1 MREEGK
7 LILFVLPFLIYYT
20 LILLVDG
27 AECIPNNVETFEV
40 NFLSDGVEQEDI
52 TFQLDNFNLN
62 PLKGKHFIIIPS
74 PVSVSLNELIY

>member
-27 AECIPNNVETFEV
+27 AECISNNAETFEV

-52 TFQLDNFNLN
+52 TFQLDTFNLN